1 MPQAIALFRRQ
12 TYPNRELIIVDD
24 GADAIADL
32 IPDEATLR
40 GEGAAIRYVRLDG
53 RRTLGQKRN
62 FGVEAAQGPI
72 IAHWD
77 DTAWCAPWRL
87 SYQLG
92 ALVQREADGC
102 GLDSLLQY
110 DPPAGA
116 AWLSGRPTGPEP
128 ALYGGTLCYRQTLWA
143 ARPFDEGEDS
153 DNDAAF
159 LRDRPDARLI
169 ALPSITWLVDIIHGE
184 DTRPADRAPRQPYP
198 LREIRRLLGNDW
210 TVYERLAG
218 RAPAPAG

>member
-1 MPQAIALFRRQ
+1 M
-12 TYPNRELIIVDD
+12 
-24 GADAIADL
+24 
-32 IPDEATLR
+32 
-40 GEGAAIRYVRLDG
+40 VR
-53 RRTLGQKRN
+53 
-62 FGVEAAQGPI
+62 
-72 IAHWD
+72 
-77 DTAWCAPWRL
+77 PWRL

-218 RAPAPAG
+218 RAPASAG